1 MEIGHEKIQRIVK
14 SVIEN
19 EFNNIKENEEFDFTS
34 TNKNYI
40 SLALNSD
47 KLLDKII
54 KSENKNEKESLA
66 DDFLGV
72 KISEYDVLNK
82 FYFSVGVI
90 AGLKY
95 LNFLNEIDGIEFFIQ
110 KSI

>member
-1 MEIGHEKIQRIVK
+1 MEIGYEKIQRIVK

-19 EFNNIKENEEFDFTS
+19 EFYNIKETEEFDFT
-34 TNKNYI
+34 NRNENYI

-66 DDFLGV
+66 DDFLGA

-82 FYFSVGVI
+82 FYFSMGVI

-95 LNFLNEIDGIEFFIQ
+95 LNFLNEIDGVELFIQ

>member
-1 MEIGHEKIQRIVK
+1 MEIGYEKIQIIVK

-19 EFNNIKENEEFDFTS
+19 EFKNIQEYSAINFTS
-34 TNKNYI
+34 TNEKYI
-40 SLALNSD
+40 AAALNSD
-47 KLLDKII
+47 KLMDKIV

-66 DDFLGV
+66 DDFLGA
-72 KISEYDVLNK
+72 KCSECDELNE
-82 FYFSVGVI
+82 FYFSMGVI

-95 LNFLNEIDGIEFFIQ
+95 LNFLNEIDGIEIFIQ